1 MAYRYFRSFTL
12 QSLGILLGEELFDC
26 AFGPIEGELAKKQ
39 VPIDL
44 GRTPKALIPLI
55 SKPIYVHGGLR
66 LAKENES
73 KYSATFSSAGV
84 NKIQVSITSG
94 SPKTFLLSLLFQ
106 PQTWRHRYPLPATV

>member
-1 MAYRYFRSFTL
+1 MWTRIFIIFLSGVSEFSFFYFAV
-12 QSLGILLGEELFDC
+12 SLVFSWGKNSSIVL
-26 AFGPIEGELAKKQ
+26 GPIEGELAKKQ

-55 SKPIYVHGGLR
+55 SKPLYVHGGLR

-94 SPKTFLLSLLFQ
+94 SPKII
-106 PQTWRHRYPLPATV
+106 Y